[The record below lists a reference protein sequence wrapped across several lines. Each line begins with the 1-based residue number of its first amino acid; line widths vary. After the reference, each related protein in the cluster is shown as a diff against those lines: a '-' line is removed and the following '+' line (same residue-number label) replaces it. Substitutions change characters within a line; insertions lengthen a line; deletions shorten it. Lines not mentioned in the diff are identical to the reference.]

1 MSERRDQDRS
11 SPRRGRRRR
20 ERVEAQRSFESLSRF
35 AGDFG
40 VQVVAALMA
49 LVVLGS
55 ALAIGTVHVQTLVVV
70 APLAFAAAGLGV
82 LHDLKR
88 RGATA
93 IALPA
98 IIATILA
105 LLTLLQAIPMPISW
119 LAKIAPANADIWARS
134 LLPFGEAA
142 PKFAS
147 ISLDPGA
154 SVVEALKWSSYAA
167 MFTAAATVSARYGA
181 TVGIATMFVSAISVA
196 TATMAHGLLGLKDVY
211 GLYKPSVELPPWH
224 VGPLINTNTL
234 AGYLNLGILSG
245 MALIL
250 TRSRD
255 MPRWIIAAGIAFL
268 IGVSVTSAS
277 RGGLITLLFG
287 ILILAFL
294 LRFKTSRN
302 SENSEDEPSES
313 RSSARWLLAG
323 TLIAGALLAAL
334 GGTRDTWAELYDKNL
349 NKIEMILWAKPL
361 LQNHF
366 FFGIGRGSFES
377 VFPAHRTTPG
387 HVVYSYIE
395 NFPAQWMV
403 EWGIP
408 IGVLA
413 LLAFAW
419 ALRPSRLGARHS
431 GLSAAAFTGILVVLL
446 QNLVDLSLEIP
457 AVCYG
462 LMLMIGSL
470 WGDNLRSRVGV
481 EYAKKRSL
489 RIGDSS
495 PTIIAGSGIVLAA
508 FAFYVGFPDV
518 GSERDRIRKAFEE
531 KDLVNP
537 AVRSELR
544 AMLHKAMMRHPGEPY
559 FPLVGAVI
567 ATRSKTESAIPWLQ
581 RSLERSP
588 INPRAHLLLAEVLG
602 ARSLRQTLLE
612 LRYAIEQDAALIDIA
627 ARLALRFTTKYD
639 DLMVI
644 VPEGLRGAMVLDSLG
659 RHAEAAKQPQ
669 LREKFD
675 QKAIDLDSRLLGP
688 RVRECEMRL
697 ALLKNKDTK
706 GTICEDREKCGRE
719 IREHAESIAVSH
731 PIESVS
737 ATLVARLL
745 VTEGKPDQ
753 ADTLLAERCVHIR
766 DRSDCMRV
774 RVEAASKIP
783 GSDRVELAV
792 REFLGASCLSS
803 EACAQAAT
811 FAAVIREQRGD
822 AASAIALFGRAARE
836 EPSEARWMA
845 LADAASRGGAHAQC
859 VDALERVAA
868 KRGGWDDAL
877 RKRAVEERAR
887 ALTKSAQ

>member
-1 MSERRDQDRS
+1 MTERNDQDRS
-11 SPRRGRRRR
+11 SPRRGKRRR
-20 ERVEAQRSFESLSRF
+20 ERIEAQRTFESISRF

-40 VQVVAALMA
+40 VQVVAVLMA

-55 ALAIGTVHVQTLVVV
+55 ALAIGTVHVQTLVAI
-70 APLAFAAAGLGV
+70 APLAFAAASLGI

-98 IIATILA
+98 LIATALA
-105 LLTLLQAIPMPISW
+105 LITLLQAIPMPISW
-119 LAKIAPANADIWARS
+119 LTKIAPANADIWARS
-134 LLPFGEAA
+134 LLPFGEAG
-142 PKFAS
+142 PRFAS

-181 TVGIATMFVSAISVA
+181 TVGIATMFVSAICVA
-196 TATMAHGLLGLKDVY
+196 TATIAHGLLGLKDVY

-245 MALIL
+245 MALVL

-255 MPRWIIAAGIAFL
+255 MPRWVIAVGIAFL
-268 IGVSVTSAS
+268 IGVSITSAS
-277 RGGLITLLFG
+277 RGGLITLLLG
-287 ILILAFL
+287 ILILAVL
-294 LRFKTSRN
+294 LRFKTARN
-302 SENSEDEPSES
+302 SEDDPSES
-313 RSSARWLLAG
+313 RSSARWLLGG
-323 TLIAGALLAAL
+323 TLVAGALLAGL

-361 LQNHF
+361 LRDHF

-387 HVVYSYIE
+387 HVVYAYIE

-413 LLAFAW
+413 LIAFAW
-419 ALRPSRLGARHS
+419 SLRPSRLGARHS

-470 WGDNLRSRVGV
+470 WGDNLRSRAGV
-481 EYAKKRSL
+481 EYAKNRSL
-489 RIGDSS
+489 RVGDSS
-495 PTIIAGSGIVLAA
+495 PSLIAGSGIVLAA
-508 FAFYVGFPDV
+508 FAFYVGNPDV
-518 GSERDRIRKAFEE
+518 GAERDRIRKAYEE
-531 KDLVNP
+531 KDIVNP

-544 AMLHKAMMRHPGEPY
+544 AMLHKAMTRHPGEPY
-559 FPLVGAVI
+559 FSLVGALL

-602 ARSLRQTLLE
+602 THGALRQTLLE
-612 LRYAIEQDAALIDIA
+612 LRYAIEQDAALIDVS

-639 DLMVI
+639 DLIVI

-669 LREKFD
+669 LRQKFD
-675 QKAIDLDSRLLGP
+675 TKAIDLDSRLLGP
-688 RVRECEMRL
+688 HVRECEMRL
-697 ALLKNKDTK
+697 ALLKNKDTT
-706 GTICEDREKCGRE
+706 GTLCEDREKCGRE

-731 PIESVS
+731 PIESIS

-753 ADTLLAERCVHIR
+753 ADTLLAERCIHVR

-774 RVEAASKIP
+774 RVEAAAKTA
-783 GSDRVELAV
+783 GQDRVDIAT

-845 LADAASRGGAHAQC
+845 LADAASRGGAHAQS

-868 KRGGWDDAL
+868 KRGGWDEAL
-877 RKRAVEERAR
+877 RKRVIEERAR
-887 ALTKSAQ
+887 ALQKSLQ

>member
-1 MSERRDQDRS
+1 VSERNDQDRN

-20 ERVEAQRSFESLSRF
+20 ERVEAQRTFESISRV
-35 AGDFG
+35 AGDWG
-40 VQVVAALMA
+40 VQVVAVLMA
-49 LVVLGS
+49 LVVFGS
-55 ALAIGTVHVQTLVVV
+55 ALAIGTVHVQTLVVI
-70 APLAFAAAGLGV
+70 APIAFIAASLGI

-98 IIATILA
+98 VIATILA
-105 LLTLLQAIPMPISW
+105 LITLVQAIPIPMTW

-134 LLPFGEAA
+134 LMPFGEAG

-181 TVGIATMFVSAISVA
+181 TVGIAVMFVSALSVA
-196 TATMAHGLLGLKDVY
+196 TATISHGLLGLKDVY
-211 GLYKPSVELPPWH
+211 GLYKPSVELPAWH

-245 MALIL
+245 MALVL

-255 MPRWIIAAGIAFL
+255 MPRWVIAAGIAFL

-277 RGGLITLLFG
+277 RGGLVALLLG
-287 ILILAFL
+287 ILILALL
-294 LRFKTSRN
+294 LRFKTARN
-302 SENSEDEPSES
+302 SDDDPSES
-313 RSSARWLLAG
+313 RSSARWLLGG
-323 TLIAGALLAAL
+323 TLIAGALLAGL
-334 GGTRDTWAELYDKNL
+334 GGTREMWAELYDKNL
-349 NKIEMILWAKPL
+349 NKVEMVLWVKPL

-387 HVVYSYIE
+387 HVVYAYIE

-408 IGVLA
+408 VGVLA

-419 ALRPSRLGARHS
+419 TLRPSRLGARHS

-462 LMLMIGSL
+462 LMLIMGSL
-470 WGDNLRSRVGV
+470 WGDNLRSRAGV
-481 EYAKKRSL
+481 EYAKNRSL
-489 RIGDSS
+489 RLGESS
-495 PTIIAGSGIVLAA
+495 PPLVGAFGLILAG
-508 FAFYVGFPDV
+508 FAFYLGHPDI
-518 GSERDRIRKAFEE
+518 GTERDRIRRAYEE
-531 KDLVNP
+531 KDITNP

-544 AMLHKAMMRHPGEPY
+544 ASLHKAMTRHPAEPY
-559 FPLVGAVI
+559 FSLAGAFL
-567 ATRSKTESAIPWLQ
+567 ATRSKSESAIPWLQ

-602 ARSLRQTLLE
+602 ARGALRQTLLE
-612 LRYAIEQDAALIDIA
+612 LRYAIEQDAALVDIA

-639 DLMVI
+639 DLLVI
-644 VPEGLRGAMVLDSLG
+644 VPEGIRGAMVLDSLG
-659 RHAEAAKQPQ
+659 RHAEAAKLPQ
-669 LREKFD
+669 LRTKFD
-675 QKAIDLDSRLLGP
+675 TKAIDIDSRLLGP
-688 RVRECEMRL
+688 RIRECEMRL
-697 ALLKNKDTK
+697 ALLKAKDTT

-719 IREHAESIAVSH
+719 IREHAESLAVSH
-731 PIESVS
+731 PNESIS

-753 ADTLLAERCVHIR
+753 ADSLLAERCVHVR
-766 DRSDCMRV
+766 DRADCMRV
-774 RVEAASKIP
+774 RVEAAAKTA
-783 GSDRVELAV
+783 GADRVDVAT

-803 EACAQAAT
+803 EACASAAT

-822 AASAIALFGRAARE
+822 IASAIALFGRAARE
-836 EPSEARWMA
+836 EPTEARWMA

-887 ALTKSAQ
+887 ALAKSSH

>member
-1 MSERRDQDRS
+1 MPERNDQDRS

-20 ERVEAQRSFESLSRF
+20 ERIEAQRTFESLSRF
-35 AGDFG
+35 AGDLG
-40 VQVVAALMA
+40 VQVVAVLMA

-55 ALAIGTVHVQTLVVV
+55 ALAIGTVHVQTLVVI
-70 APLAFAAAGLGV
+70 APLAFAAASLGI

-98 IIATILA
+98 IIATVLA
-105 LLTLLQAIPMPISW
+105 LYTLLQAIPMPIAW

-134 LLPFGEAA
+134 LMPFGEAG
-142 PKFAS
+142 PRFAS

-196 TATMAHGLLGLKDVY
+196 TATIAHGLLGLKDVY

-245 MALIL
+245 MALVL

-268 IGVSVTSAS
+268 IGVSITSAS
-277 RGGLITLLFG
+277 RGGLVTLLLG
-287 ILILAFL
+287 ILILAVL

-302 SENSEDEPSES
+302 SEDDPSES
-313 RSSARWLLAG
+313 RSSARWLLGG
-323 TLIAGALLAAL
+323 TLVAGALLAGL

-361 LQNHF
+361 LKEHF
-366 FFGIGRGSFES
+366 FLGIGRGSFES

-387 HVVYSYIE
+387 HVVYAYIE
-395 NFPAQWMV
+395 NFPAQWMT

-408 IGVLA
+408 VGVLA
-413 LLAFAW
+413 LVAFAW

-462 LMLMIGSL
+462 LMLTIGSL
-470 WGDNLRSRVGV
+470 WGDNLRSRAGV
-481 EYAKKRSL
+481 EYAKNRSL
-489 RIGDSS
+489 RVGESA
-495 PTIIAGSGIVLAA
+495 PTLIAGSGVVLAA
-508 FAFYVGFPDV
+508 VAFYFGNPDV
-518 GSERDRIRKAFEE
+518 GAERDRIRKAYED
-531 KDLVNP
+531 KDIMNP
-537 AVRSELR
+537 TVRSELR
-544 AMLHKAMMRHPGEPY
+544 AALHKAMTRHPGEPY
-559 FPLVGAVI
+559 FSLVGALL
-567 ATRSKTESAIPWLQ
+567 ATRSKSESAIPWLQ

-602 ARSLRQTLLE
+602 THGALRQTLLE
-612 LRYAIEQDAALIDIA
+612 LRYAIEQDAALIDVS
-627 ARLALRFTTKYD
+627 ARLALHFTTKYD
-639 DLMVI
+639 DLILI
-644 VPEGLRGAMVLDSLG
+644 VPEGLRGALVLDSLG
-659 RHAEAAKQPQ
+659 RHAEAAKQPD
-669 LREKFD
+669 LRAKFD
-675 QKAIDLDSRLLGP
+675 NKAIDLDSRLLGP

-697 ALLKNKDTK
+697 ALLKNKDTT

-719 IREHAESIAVSH
+719 LREYAEAIAVSH
-731 PIESVS
+731 PTESVS

-753 ADTLLAERCVHIR
+753 ADTLLAERCVHVR
-766 DRSDCMRV
+766 DRSDCMKV
-774 RVEAASKIP
+774 RVEAAAKTT
-783 GSDRVELAV
+783 GQDRVEVAT
-792 REFLGASCLSS
+792 REYLGASCLSS
-803 EACAQAAT
+803 EACAHAAT

-836 EPSEARWMA
+836 EPTEARWMA
-845 LADAASRGGAHAQC
+845 LADAASRGGAHAQA

-887 ALTKSAQ
+887 ALAKSAQ